1 MDILESLLNSSS
13 HAIFALDH
21 DGIVTHINSQAK
33 ERFGLFNHS
42 SKPHAAGRL
51 ERGDLV
57 ILATTAMGVDDG
69 GLQQEDLAVL
79 GIRDKKL
86 QPGET
91 IDIMDYVDI
100 STEATQED
108 FASANFADGFQIK
121 FDADAAQTE
130 NILSSIDDRE
140 WYNAMKTF
148 EALES

>member
-21 DGIVTHINSQAK
+21 DGIVTHINPQAK

-69 GLQQEDLAVL
+69 GLQQEDVAVIADIVMTQSEYTL
-79 GIRDKKL
+79 DEIRVV
-86 QPGET
+86 E
-91 IDIMDYVDI
+91 VH
-100 STEATQED
+100 
-108 FASANFADGFQIK
+108 
-121 FDADAAQTE
+121 
-130 NILSSIDDRE
+130 
-140 WYNAMKTF
+140 
-148 EALES
+148 